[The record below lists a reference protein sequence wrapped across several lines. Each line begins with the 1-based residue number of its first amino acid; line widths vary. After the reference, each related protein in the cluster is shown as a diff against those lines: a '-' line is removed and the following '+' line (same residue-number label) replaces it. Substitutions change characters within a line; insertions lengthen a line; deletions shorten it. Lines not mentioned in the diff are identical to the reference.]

1 MIKYK
6 KISDKKDIIY
16 IKINL
21 FFIKVFNTA
30 YFEQLWTLKRFCVG
44 LMMRPDSEKVLS
56 TSVEVGGIADII
68 EINSKSVSLKDPV

>member
-6 KISDKKDIIY
+6 NLSDKKHIIY

-21 FFIKVFNTA
+21 FFIKVFNTT
-30 YFEQLWTLKRFCVG
+30 YFEQFWTLKRFRVG
-44 LMMRPDSEKVLS
+44 LMMRPDTEKALS
-56 TSVEVGGIADII
+56 ASGEVVGIADII